1 MTNLMI
7 GNDQLFLIGKY
18 TVLFLISGNN
28 NFDAFFKIRLCGKF
42 PSVADCTESC
52 LVDNIGKL
60 RTGGT
65 DCRLGNFI
73 KPDCIRNFD
82 LLGMNLQDFLTPLK
96 IRKLNRDPSVK
107 TSRAK
112 KCRVKGIRSVG
123 SCQGP

>member
-1 MTNLMI
+1 MI

-82 LLGMNLQDFLTPLK
+82 LP
-96 IRKLNRDPSVK
+96 
-107 TSRAK
+107 
-112 KCRVKGIRSVG
+112 G
-123 SCQGP
+123 SYQPTGFP